1 MVSPSQPR
9 MLAEPQ
15 LASGRNHTRVLIALG
30 SPMECQLLL
39 TALKRSRQQLDAA
52 GCAVSR
58 PEIIECLSRG
68 NVDVALINADLEDG
82 PLAGLDVLSQIQKSY
97 RGIPVVTLFNSWNDD
112 LILHAFRA
120 GAMGVFCRTET
131 KLDLL
136 WKCIQAVHKGQVWA
150 NSVQL
155 QLLLKALRKVTPVRV
170 VPSPGTNLLTLRET
184 QVATLAAEGLTT
196 KEIAVKLSITEHTVS
211 NNLFRIY
218 NKLGISSRV
227 ELVLFLTKQE
237 ELHHAAS

>member
-15 LASGRNHTRVLIALG
+15 LATGRNPTRVLIALG
-30 SPMECQLLL
+30 SPMDCQLLL
-39 TALKRSRQQLDAA
+39 SALKRSRQQLDAA

-58 PEIIECLSRG
+58 PEIIQCLRRG

-82 PLAGLDVLSQIQKSY
+82 RFAGLDVLSQIHESY
-97 RGIPVVTLFNSWNDD
+97 RGIPVVTLFNAWNDD
-112 LILHAFRA
+112 LIVHAFRA

-136 WKCIQAVHKGQVWA
+136 WKCIHAVHKGQVWA

-155 QLLLKALRKVTPVRV
+155 QLLLKALRKTTPVRV
-170 VPSPGTNLLTLRET
+170 VPSPGTNLLTQREA
-184 QVATLAAEGLTT
+184 QVATLAAEGLPT
-196 KEIAVKLSITEHTVS
+196 KEIAVKLGITEHTVS

-227 ELVLFLTKQE
+227 ELVLFLMRQQE
-237 ELHHAAS
+237 LQQSAS